1 MNRYVEK
8 LSDLNFVYWNGKNP
22 YFSDAEINASMKAAL
37 TLIQGKGYL
46 LDFHPKSAADYSTDI
61 LNEISSFNTSNPDFS
76 RLSRIFDLIQA
87 WGGKMGKTPYV
98 FKKGNSQ
105 SSRDLFS
112 SWKDNYLKGV
122 ISIQND
128 DPVEALKYWSL
139 INGLG
144 SSFAPKHLR
153 FWSNKYPV
161 LDTRIS
167 LLLSGSKRLLRK
179 PEYYDDFLELISQ
192 LAERF
197 GSDILEAEKALFAF
211 SQHYFRNDK
220 LTLLEKQ
227 PVGVDSEIAVAIA
240 S

>member
-1 MNRYVEK
+1 MNRYVEA
-8 LSDLNFVYWNGKNP
+8 LSDLNFAYWNSKNT

-46 LDFHPKSAADYSTDI
+46 LDFYPKSAADYSTEI
-61 LNEISSFNTSNPDFS
+61 SNEISSFNAINPDFS

-98 FKKGNSQ
+98 LKKGKSQ

-112 SWKDNYLKGV
+112 SWGDSYLKGV
-122 ISIQND
+122 IAIQNKN
-128 DPVEALKYWSL
+128 PVEALKNWAL

-161 LDTRIS
+161 LDSRIS
-167 LLLSGSKRLLRK
+167 LLLTGSKRLLRK
-179 PEYYDDFLELISQ
+179 PEYYDDFLQLISQ
-192 LAERF
+192 LAKRY
-197 GSDILEAEKALFAF
+197 GADILETEKALFAF
-211 SQHYFRNDK
+211 SQNYFRNDE
-220 LTLLEKQ
+220 LALLMEQ
-227 PVGVDSEIAVAIA
+227 PEGMDSEIAVAIA
-240 S
+240 N

>member
-1 MNRYVEK
+1 MNRYVEA
-8 LSDLNFVYWNGKNP
+8 LSDLNFAYWNSKNT

-46 LDFHPKSAADYSTDI
+46 LDFYPKSAADYSTEI
-61 LNEISSFNTSNPDFS
+61 SNEISSFNAINPDFS

-98 FKKGNSQ
+98 LKKGNSQ
-105 SSRDLFS
+105 SSRDRFS
-112 SWKDNYLKGV
+112 SWRESYLNGV
-122 ISIQND
+122 ISIQNEN
-128 DPVEALKYWSL
+128 PVEALKHWTL

-153 FWSNKYPV
+153 FWSNTYPV

-167 LLLSGSKRLLRK
+167 LLLTGSKRLLRK
-179 PEYYDDFLELISQ
+179 PEYYDEFLQLISQ
-192 LAERF
+192 LAERY
-197 GSDILEAEKALFAF
+197 GSNILETEKALFAF
-211 SQHYFRNDK
+211 SQNYFKNDK

-227 PVGVDSEIAVAIA
+227 PVGVDSEIAMAIA